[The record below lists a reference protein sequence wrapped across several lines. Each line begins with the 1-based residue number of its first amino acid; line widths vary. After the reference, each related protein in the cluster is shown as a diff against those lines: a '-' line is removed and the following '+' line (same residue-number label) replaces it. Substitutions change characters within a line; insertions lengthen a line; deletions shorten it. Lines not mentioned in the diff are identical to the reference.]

1 MKIKLNESR
10 WGTLKNRAVVEI
22 FIDFYKETVFP
33 DSVCQQSEAMSI
45 RCTKHYEVKR
55 IEIFFVADRFKS
67 PDQIAVY

>member
-1 MKIKLNESR
+1 MKNK
-10 WGTLKNRAVVEI
+10 GVVEI

-55 IEIFFVADRFKS
+55 IEIFFVAD
-67 PDQIAVY
+67 